1 MSPNEFTSEI
11 LNDFTVSSNCDYP
24 SFKHCD
30 DYIEDADQPK
40 CLRSFLRY
48 CRWPAHIQLRA
59 ERLGIKKPPLFA
71 DWQRYKGK
79 KKRVRVVMASRFGDV
94 GITRDFKAE
103 SGYDWRVPVE
113 MLSNFSKLEK
123 TGVGEKALL

>member
-1 MSPNEFTSEI
+1 MD
-11 LNDFTVSSNCDYP
+11 LNDAPT
-24 SFKHCD
+24 FKHCD
-30 DYIEDADQPK
+30 DYIDDENQPK

-48 CRWPAHIQLRA
+48 CRWPAHLQFRA
-59 ERLGIKKPPLFA
+59 ERLGIKKPALFA

-94 GITRDFKAE
+94 GITRDLKAE

-113 MLSNFSKLEK
+113 MLSNFSK
-123 TGVGEKALL
+123 VGNVDIND